1 MLLNIKRV
9 YKGSN
14 YTIGRL
20 LINGVYF
27 CDTLEDTVRD
37 TKIYGETA
45 IPAGLYEVD
54 VVYSPRFKRHLPHIK
69 NVPNFLGIMIHPG
82 NTAKDTKGCILVGK
96 NTEKGKVLES
106 KDTFNAL
113 FAKIKDQK
121 DIKIQI
127 S

>member
-1 MLLNIKRV
+1 MLLNIKRI
-9 YKGSN
+9 YKGPK

-37 TKIYGETA
+37 TKVYGETA
-45 IPAGLYEVD
+45 IPAGMYEVD
-54 VVYSPRFKRHLPHIK
+54 IVYSRKFKRYLPHIK
-69 NVPNFLGIMIHPG
+69 NVPDFLGIMIHPG
-82 NTAKDTKGCILVGK
+82 NTAKDTEGCILVGK

-106 KDTFNAL
+106 RDTFNAL
-113 FAKIKDQK
+113 FAKLKDK
-121 DIKIQI
+121 ENIKIQI